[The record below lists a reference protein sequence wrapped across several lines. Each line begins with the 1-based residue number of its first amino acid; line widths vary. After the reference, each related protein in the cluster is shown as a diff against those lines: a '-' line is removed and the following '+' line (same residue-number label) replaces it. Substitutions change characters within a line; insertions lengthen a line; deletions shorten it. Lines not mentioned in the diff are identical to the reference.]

1 MKNQTRKTI
10 DKYIAIKGYERGL
23 KEVSEKTGIKY
34 LRLQEHIKS
43 PWMLRLFEIKA
54 IAEELEMSDEDLILL
69 IRGE

>member
-1 MKNQTRKTI
+1 MKNQTRKII

-23 KEVSEKTGIKY
+23 KELSEKTGIKY

-43 PWMLRLFEIKA
+43 PWLFRTFELKA
-54 IAEELEMSDEDLILL
+54 IAEELDMSDEDLVLL